1 MEKQTNDIL
10 LSVRDLNVF
19 YGGIQALHGISLD
32 IRQGEIISIIGANG
46 AGKSTLLKTIA
57 GDKEIGSGSI
67 EFDGRPLPGRIH
79 QFSQQGICLV
89 PEGRKI
95 FVNLT
100 VRDNLM
106 VGAYA
111 VKQRSVI
118 PERLEEVYS
127 LFPRLKER
135 EKQMGG
141 TLSGG
146 EQQMLAVGRAMM
158 ASPKLMM
165 LDEPSLG
172 LAPIIIDEMFDK
184 FKQINKK
191 HGTTMI
197 IVEQN
202 AQLALETA
210 HRGYVLNVG
219 KIQMEGEGQ
228 ALLDDPRI
236 QEAYLGFK

>member
-1 MEKQTNDIL
+1 MENKQ
-10 LSVRDLNVF
+10 SMVKVEDLEVF
-19 YGGIQALHGISLD
+19 YGGIQAIHGISLEVW
-32 IRQGEIISIIGANG
+32 QGEIVAIIGANG
-46 AGKSTLLKTIA
+46 AGKSTLLKTLA
-57 GDKEIGSGSI
+57 GDKDYRSGTI
-67 EFDGRPLPGRIH
+67 TFQGQPLPAKPH
-79 QFSQQGICLV
+79 LFVEKGISLV

-111 VKQRSVI
+111 VRQRSVI

-172 LAPIIIDEMFDK
+172 LAPIIIDEMFEK

-191 HGTTMI
+191 YGTTMI

-202 AQLALETA
+202 AELALETA

-219 KIQMEGEGQ
+219 RIQMEGEGQ

>member
-1 MEKQTNDIL
+1 MENRQRMVK
-10 LSVRDLNVF
+10 VEDLEVF
-19 YGGIQALHGISLD
+19 YGGIQAIHGISLEVF
-32 IRQGEIISIIGANG
+32 QGEMVAIIGANG
-46 AGKSTLLKTIA
+46 AGKSTLLKTLA
-57 GDKEIGSGSI
+57 GDKDYRSGTI
-67 EFDGRPLPGRIH
+67 TFQGQPLPSKSH
-79 QFSQQGICLV
+79 QFVERGISLV

-118 PERLEEVYS
+118 PERLEEVYN

-228 ALLDDPRI
+228 KLLDDPRI

>member
-1 MEKQTNDIL
+1 MGSRECMVKVENL
-10 LSVRDLNVF
+10 EVF
-19 YGGIQALHGISLD
+19 YGGIQAIHGVSLEVH
-32 IRQGEIISIIGANG
+32 QGEIVAIIGANG
-46 AGKSTLLKTIA
+46 AGKSTMLKCLA
-57 GDKEIGSGSI
+57 GDKKYKSGSI
-67 EFDGRPLPGRIH
+67 MFQGKPLPEKPH
-79 QFSQQGICLV
+79 QFVEQGICLV

-100 VRDNLM
+100 VKDNLM
-106 VGAYA
+106 VGAYS
-111 VKQRSVI
+111 VKDRSLI
-118 PERLEEVYS
+118 PERLQEVYE

-158 ASPKLMM
+158 AGPKLIM

-172 LAPIIIDEMFDK
+172 LAPIIIDEMFEK
-184 FKQINKK
+184 FKQINRS

-202 AQLALETA
+202 AELALETA
-210 HRGYVLNVG
+210 NRGYVMNVG
-219 KIQMEGEGQ
+219 NIQMEGSSSQ
-228 ALLDDPRI
+228 LLDNQDVRK
-236 QEAYLGFK
+236 AYLGIK

>member
-1 MEKQTNDIL
+1 MENKQSMVKVENL
-10 LSVRDLNVF
+10 EVF
-19 YGGIQALHGISLD
+19 YGGIQAIHGISLE
-32 IRQGEIISIIGANG
+32 IFQGEMVAIIGANG
-46 AGKSTLLKTIA
+46 AGKSTLLKTLA
-57 GDKEIGSGSI
+57 GDKDYRSGSI
-67 EFDGRPLPGRIH
+67 AFQGQPLPSKSH
-79 QFSQQGICLV
+79 QFVEKGISLV

-111 VKQRSVI
+111 VRQRSVI

-172 LAPIIIDEMFDK
+172 LAPIIIDGRFSLTE
-184 FKQINKK
+184 
-191 HGTTMI
+191 
-197 IVEQN
+197 
-202 AQLALETA
+202 
-210 HRGYVLNVG
+210 
-219 KIQMEGEGQ
+219 
-228 ALLDDPRI
+228 
-236 QEAYLGFK
+236 